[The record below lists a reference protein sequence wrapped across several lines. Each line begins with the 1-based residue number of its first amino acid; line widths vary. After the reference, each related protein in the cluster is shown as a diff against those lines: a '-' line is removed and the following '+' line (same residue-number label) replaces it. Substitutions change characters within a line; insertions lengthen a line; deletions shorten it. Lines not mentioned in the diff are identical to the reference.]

1 VLARQPKEVA
11 GSADIVGGLPRVT
24 EVFEARTPKDPA
36 VMAEISGRVELYH
49 DKRKGKITIRVISD
63 SGQETDHHV
72 PQGKHLLVHTGD
84 YIVAGDALT
93 EGPLIP
99 HDILNIK
106 GEEDLYVY
114 MLEEVQN
121 VYRAQGVPLSDKHIE
136 IILRQM
142 LGKVRVLAPGDTDLL
157 PNEVVDRFQF
167 RERNDQNGALVR
179 ITESG
184 DTTLGVGALVTKE
197 EFREANGLAEAAGKH
212 PARARKTKPATA
224 RTLLLGITKASL
236 QSESF
241 ISAPHSRR
249 PPRCSP
255 RRRCAGRSIT
265 SRA

>member
-1 VLARQPKEVA
+1 MLARQPKEVA

-72 PQGKHLLVHTGD
+72 PRASTCSCTPATTSTPATPSPRDRSSPTTSSTSRAKRT
-84 YIVAGDALT
+84 
-93 EGPLIP
+93 
-99 HDILNIK
+99 
-106 GEEDLYVY
+106 YVY
-114 MLEEVQN
+114 MLKEVQN

-167 RERNDQNGALVR
+167 RERNDQNGNLVR

-197 EFREANGLAEAAGKH
+197 EFRTE
-212 PARARKTKPATA
+212 P
-224 RTLLLGITKASL
+224 
-236 QSESF
+236 
-241 ISAPHSRR
+241 RR
-249 PPRCSP
+249 GRPSP
-255 RRRCAGRSIT
+255 RRRGRSCSASPRLLSRPRASCRVRASRRPRRYSRRRRFAGRSMT
-265 SRA
+265 